1 MGRSI
6 LVAEDSPSYA
16 LLYKQMFE
24 ARGHSVM
31 VTVDGEDCLSAYRSK
46 IASKDASGRFDMVI
60 LDHSMPKKT
69 GFEVAKEIL
78 AMNREQRII
87 FITSFGEEIAQN
99 LAELNGGDNVDV
111 LEKPFNSVDLIYKV
125 EYEIEDQGKTHII
138 SR

>member
-1 MGRSI
+1 MVRNI

-24 ARGHSVM
+24 SRGHTV
-31 VTVDGEDCLSAYRSK
+31 VTTKDGEEALSEYVTGTQSK
-46 IASKDASGRFDMVI
+46 PFDIVI

-78 AMNREQRII
+78 ATNKNQRIL
-87 FITSFGEEIAQN
+87 FISSYGEEIAGK
-99 LAELNGGDNVDV
+99 LGELSDGKNVDV

-125 EYEIEDQGKTHII
+125 ETEIEEQNQAGII
-138 SR
+138 YR